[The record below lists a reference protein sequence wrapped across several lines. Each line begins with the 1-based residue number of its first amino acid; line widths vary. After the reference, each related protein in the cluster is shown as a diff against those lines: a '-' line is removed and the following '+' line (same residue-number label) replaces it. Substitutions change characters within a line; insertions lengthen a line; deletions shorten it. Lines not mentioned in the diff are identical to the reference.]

1 MIIFPNA
8 KINIGLNIV
17 EKRNDGFH
25 NIETVFYP
33 ISLRDILEV
42 IENKKY
48 NIGEEKVLFTSS
60 GNIIPSDGKDNL
72 SVKAYKLLSEKYKLP
87 PVKIHLHKIIPTGA
101 GLGGGSAD
109 AAFMIKLLNTKF
121 ELNIGEEEQIEFAK
135 KLGSDCAFFIN
146 NKPIYATEKG
156 DVFQDIQI
164 SLSGY
169 YLVLVYPPVHVSTAD
184 AYAGVVPQKAKSNL
198 QLDIKRDI
206 SEWRGLVKND
216 FEKSIFNK
224 YPVIEEVK
232 NNLYKLGAS
241 YASMSGSGSSV
252 FGIFKNEID
261 TENYF
266 KDCFVWKEKLLLSN
280 SN

>member
-8 KINIGLNIV
+8 KINLGLNIV

-33 ISLRDILEV
+33 IPLCDILEI
-42 IENKKY
+42 IENEKY

-72 SVKAYKLLSEKYKLP
+72 CVKAYRFLSEKFNLP
-87 PVKIHLHKIIPTGA
+87 PVKIHLHKVIPTGA

-109 AAFMIKLLNTKF
+109 AAFMIKLLNANF
-121 ELNIGEEEQIEFAK
+121 ELNIGEDEQIVFAK
-135 KLGSDCAFFIN
+135 KLGSDCAFFIK
-146 NKPIYATEKG
+146 NKPLFATEKG
-156 DVFQDIQI
+156 DVFQDIKI
-164 SLSGY
+164 LLSGY
-169 YLVLVYPPVHVSTAD
+169 YLVLICPPVHVSTTD
-184 AYAGVVPQKAKSNL
+184 AYAGVVSQKAESNL
-198 QLDIKRDI
+198 RLNIKKDI
-206 SEWRGLVKND
+206 SEWKDLIKND
-216 FEKSIFNK
+216 FEKSVFKK
-224 YPVIEEVK
+224 YPAIEEIK

-266 KDCFVWKEKLLLSN
+266 QYCFVWKEKITSEQF
-280 SN
+280 